1 MLKFFEN
8 GKKILGM
15 NSRNLSYIRPCNLSK
30 AKRLADDKILSKKFL
45 KKAGIPVPKMIAKIS
60 SSQALEKFDWSVLPA
75 SFALKPSRGF
85 GGEGILV
92 VYGKKKPARPP
103 ASMGLPG
110 SVASLRAG
118 EALQTGNNSPLEN
131 SSENFNQSIAPEE
144 NASFKK
150 NNDAG
155 GDTDNVWIKADGS
168 LVAAGDL
175 KNHVRNILDGSFSL
189 SGVSDTAFFEERLKL
204 LKLFKPYAFKGIP
217 DIRVIVYNKVPIMAM
232 LRLPTKDSGGK
243 ANLQQGAI
251 GVGIDLASGITTT
264 AVQGKF
270 KMIEYAPETRLL
282 LSGIKIPYWPE
293 ILKLAVQ
300 AQEITGLG
308 FLGADIAIDK
318 DLGPVFLELNARP
331 GLSIQIANL
340 TGLKERLD
348 RVRGLNIKTI
358 ERGVKVGMNLF
369 GGEIEEELEE
379 ISGRKIVGTV
389 EKVKLIGKEGKE
401 IEVEAKI
408 DTGAGFSSIDAEI
421 AKQLGFED
429 VFIKFKE
436 QKFPEILTQE
446 EARELN
452 NKTKG
457 ELIKNI
463 PGLVDT
469 AIIHSATGT
478 TYRPMVRVEISM
490 QGLIIPA
497 KVSIIDRSGLKQ
509 PVIIG
514 KKNLG
519 RFLIDVN
526 K

>member
-1 MLKFFEN
+1 MLKVLEN

-30 AKRLADDKILSKKFL
+30 SKRLADDKISSKKFL

-60 SSQALEKFDWSVLPA
+60 SLSALEKFDWSVLPS

-92 VYGKKKPARPP
+92 VYGKKKDAD
-103 ASMGLPG
+103 
-110 SVASLRAG
+110 
-118 EALQTGNNSPLEN
+118 
-131 SSENFNQSIAPEE
+131 
-144 NASFKK
+144 NA
-150 NNDAG
+150 
-155 GDTDNVWIKADGS
+155 WIKADGA
-168 LVAAGDL
+168 LITCEDL

-232 LRLPTKDSGGK
+232 LRLPTRDSGGK

-270 KMIEYAPETRLL
+270 KIIEYAPETRLL
-282 LSGIKIPYWPE
+282 LSGIKIPYWSD

-318 DLGPVFLELNARP
+318 ELGPVFLELNARP
-331 GLSIQIANL
+331 GLSIQIANIA
-340 TGLKERLD
+340 GLKERLD
-348 RVRGLNIKTI
+348 RVQGLNIKTI

-379 ISGRKIVGTV
+379 ISGRKIIGTV
-389 EKVKLIGKEGKE
+389 EKVKLIGKDGKE

-408 DTGAGFSSIDAEI
+408 DTGASFTSIDTEL
-421 AKQLGFED
+421 AKQLGFGQTIMEYEKLNID
-429 VFIKFKE
+429 YEEIKNLSKE
-436 QKFPEILTQE
+436 Q
-446 EARELN
+446 RETLS
-452 NKTKG
+452 
-457 ELIKNI
+457 KNI
-463 PGLVDT
+463 PDLVDT
-469 AIIHSATGT
+469 AIIHSSHGT
-478 TYRPMVRVEISM
+478 TYRPMIRINIFLNNVNV
-490 QGLIIPA
+490 LV
-497 KVSIIDRSGLKQ
+497 KTSIIDRKNLQ
-509 PVIIG
+509 YPIIIG
-514 KKNLG
+514 KRNLG
-519 RFLIDVN
+519 KFLIDVS